1 MRPIDVCR
9 AQLLRWTQ
17 PRAGRSAYQLWVG
30 PQGPERAERPVR
42 AEATGTERVAILRW
56 QRGAQAVAEAAPG
69 RWTFRRAGFWHPRV
83 IVSLAGSDRAVAVF
97 TARWTGT
104 GTLELSAGRQ
114 VHWSAAHAWQAD
126 DGTPLVAFTSRQ
138 GLITLEGTVAL
149 TPFAVGAP
157 DLALLVLLGWYLV
170 VLQVRDT
177 HTMTAAL
184 VAATT

>member
-1 MRPIDVCR
+1 MRPIDECR
-9 AQLLRWTQ
+9 TQLLRWTQ

-42 AEATGTERVAILRW
+42 AEATGTERVATVRW
-56 QRGAQAVAEAAPG
+56 QSGGRAVAEAAAA
-69 RWTFRRAGFWHPRV
+69 RWTFQRAGFWHPRV
-83 IVSLAGSDRAVAVF
+83 IVSLAGSESAVAVF

-126 DGTPLVAFTSRQ
+126 DGTPLVEFTTGQ
-138 GLITLEGTVAL
+138 GLVKLEGTVAL
-149 TPFAVGAP
+149 TPAAMGRP